1 MNFLGETLTVLG
13 RTRPRNILFLIL
25 SFFGINFFFIKS
37 IFFEKLKMVES
48 RVTDLCLK
56 RNSQTS
62 QIKKQKT
69 VIKISDFYDIIWVN
83 LSYF

>member
-48 RVTDLCLK
+48 RVTDLCFK

-62 QIKKQKT
+62 LCTRGFIMKT
-69 VIKISDFYDIIWVN
+69 VKQSSNDI
-83 LSYF
+83 